1 MNFDHFRFT
10 ARAVFFGWLRQ
21 PEKAL
26 AAYIDSFKADPTDI
40 QAARSIAWILA
51 EKNHWAA
58 AAEWFG
64 KALTLETEHADT
76 WFNLAYAREQLG
88 DRHAAAE
95 AFRRACE
102 LNPKHD
108 RAWYGLG
115 MAHAHQGEHS
125 AAAEALQHAAELQ
138 PMNGIAW
145 YALGM
150 ARYHNNQPEQVESV
164 IRHLALHEP
173 QTAKR
178 LIRDSERADLAHLVE
193 GI

>member
-10 ARAVFFGWLRQ
+10 ARAILYGWLRQ

-26 AAYIDSFKADPTDI
+26 AAYVDSFKADPADT
-40 QAARSIAWILA
+40 QAARSIAWIHA
-51 EKNHWAA
+51 EKNRWPEAA
-58 AAEWFG
+58 AWFN
-64 KALTLETEHADT
+64 KALELEPDHADT
-76 WFNLAYAREQLG
+76 WFNLAYARERLG
-88 DRHAAAE
+88 DRHAAVE
-95 AFRRACE
+95 AFRRTSE

-115 MAHAHQGEHS
+115 MAMAHQGDHA

-138 PMNGIAW
+138 PMNGAAW

-150 ARYHNNQPEQVESV
+150 ARYHNNQPELVEAV
-164 IRHLALHEP
+164 IRHLVLHEP

-178 LIRDSERADLAHLVE
+178 LIRDTERADLAHLVE
-193 GI
+193 SI